1 MKNYDNWKLSN
12 PYDDGFGYDMVS
24 DCCGAIMCD
33 ETCICFECKE
43 HCEPLEDY
51 EYEAIQKENYLEAK
65 ADAERE
71 ER

>member
-33 ETCICFECKE
+33 ETYICLECKE